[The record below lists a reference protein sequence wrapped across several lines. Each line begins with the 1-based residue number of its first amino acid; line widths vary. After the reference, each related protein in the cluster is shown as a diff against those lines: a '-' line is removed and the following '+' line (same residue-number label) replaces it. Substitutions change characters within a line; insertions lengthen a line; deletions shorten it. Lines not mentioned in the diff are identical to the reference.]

1 MNIEFILHAQQ
12 RVRKIKENKLYFK
25 DESDPIPW
33 IIQYRR
39 LDSTVWP
46 IRAPEFVRDSGLDV
60 NRPKR
65 NRKCGTQSH
74 QYNSKY

>member
-1 MNIEFILHAQQ
+1 MPN
-12 RVRKIKENKLYFK
+12 KELEKNEDNKLYFK
-25 DESDPIPW
+25 DGSDPIPW

-46 IRAPEFVRDSGLDV
+46 IRAPEFVRDSGLDI

-65 NRKCGTQSH
+65 NRKYGTPAFPIPKGTRHASPPQ
-74 QYNSKY
+74 